1 MASLNMYFPFIWTAS
16 SLTSVFRSLLF
27 AHESSLKLSSL
38 GSKLV
43 FKDVLPLSCEV
54 CFFLLVLRIF
64 YLLSKPLRMGKE
76 EETTLSSLIGIVMLL
91 LIFTARPYRYDWAMK
106 LPQQSGLTLC
116 P

>member
-76 EETTLSSLIGIVMLL
+76 EETGSLIGIVMLL